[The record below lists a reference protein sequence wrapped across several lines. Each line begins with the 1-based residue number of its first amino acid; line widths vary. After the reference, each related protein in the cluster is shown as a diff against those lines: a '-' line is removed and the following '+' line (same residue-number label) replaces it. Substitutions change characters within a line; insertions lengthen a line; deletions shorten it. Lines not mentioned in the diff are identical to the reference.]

1 MANVME
7 WYKFSLDNTS
17 GLMKPIIF
25 CTSSEIEELSE
36 AYSMNIPIAKEL
48 QKSGSSMMRTM
59 KMESILS
66 SIISKLGDNPIIK
79 DIDVM
84 FNPDYQLDVLR
95 TLMNVSKRKSFMV
108 VWPGTHKDGKL
119 IYAQEGYSDYKSFD
133 LNDYDITVVIQ
144 EDRHNEVFRIN

>member
-1 MANVME
+1 MANVIE
-7 WYKFSLDNTS
+7 WYRFSFDNMES
-17 GLMKPIIF
+17 FMKPIVF
-25 CTSSEIEELSE
+25 CTSIDIEELSG
-36 AYSMNIPIAKEL
+36 AYSMNIPLAKEL
-48 QKSGSSMMRTM
+48 KKSGSSMMRTM

-95 TLMNVSKRKSFMV
+95 TLINVSKRKSFIV
-108 VWPGTHKDGKL
+108 VWPGIYKDGKL

-133 LNDYDITVVIQ
+133 LNDYDITDVIK
-144 EDRHNEVFRIN
+144 EDRQDEVFRIN

>member
-25 CTSSEIEELSE
+25 FFFCEIEELSE

-59 KMESILS
+59 KMESMQLYS
-66 SIISKLGDNPIIK
+66 SRLII
-79 DIDVM
+79 
-84 FNPDYQLDVLR
+84 
-95 TLMNVSKRKSFMV
+95 
-108 VWPGTHKDGKL
+108 W
-119 IYAQEGYSDYKSFD
+119 
-133 LNDYDITVVIQ
+133 
-144 EDRHNEVFRIN
+144 

>member
-1 MANVME
+1 
-7 WYKFSLDNTS
+7 
-17 GLMKPIIF
+17 
-25 CTSSEIEELSE
+25 
-36 AYSMNIPIAKEL
+36 
-48 QKSGSSMMRTM
+48 MMRTM

-108 VWPGTHKDGKL
+108 VW
-119 IYAQEGYSDYKSFD
+119 
-133 LNDYDITVVIQ
+133 
-144 EDRHNEVFRIN
+144 

>member
-95 TLMNVSKRKSFMV
+95 TLINVSKRKSFMV
-108 VWPGTHKDGKL
+108 VWSGTYKDGKL

-133 LNDYDITVVIQ
+133 LNDYDITVVI
-144 EDRHNEVFRIN
+144 

>member
-59 KMESILS
+59 KMESMQLYS
-66 SIISKLGDNPIIK
+66 SRLII
-79 DIDVM
+79 
-84 FNPDYQLDVLR
+84 
-95 TLMNVSKRKSFMV
+95 
-108 VWPGTHKDGKL
+108 W
-119 IYAQEGYSDYKSFD
+119 
-133 LNDYDITVVIQ
+133 
-144 EDRHNEVFRIN
+144 

>member
-1 MANVME
+1 MTNVME

-95 TLMNVSKRKSFMV
+95 TLINVSKRKSFMV
-108 VWPGTHKDGKL
+108 VWPGTYKDGKL

-133 LNDYDITVVIQ
+133 LNDYDITVVI
-144 EDRHNEVFRIN
+144 

>member
-7 WYKFSLDNTS
+7 WYKFSFDNTS
-17 GLMKPIIF
+17 SLMKPIIF
-25 CTSSEIEELSE
+25 CTSIEIEELSE

-66 SIISKLGDNPIIK
+66 SIIFKLGDNPIIK

-84 FNPDYQLDVLR
+84 FNPEYKVDVLKI
-95 TLMNVSKRKSFMV
+95 MIVACKKKAFSI
-108 VWPGTHKDGKL
+108 VWPGKYEDGKL
-119 IYAQEGYSDYKSFD
+119 FYAENGYPDFKVF
-133 LNDYDITVVIQ
+133 NVEEYDVTCIV
-144 EDRHNEVFRIN
+144 

>member
-7 WYKFSLDNTS
+7 WYKFSLDKTS

-59 KMESILS
+59 KMESMQLYS
-66 SIISKLGDNPIIK
+66 SRLII
-79 DIDVM
+79 
-84 FNPDYQLDVLR
+84 
-95 TLMNVSKRKSFMV
+95 
-108 VWPGTHKDGKL
+108 W
-119 IYAQEGYSDYKSFD
+119 
-133 LNDYDITVVIQ
+133 
-144 EDRHNEVFRIN
+144 

>member
-1 MANVME
+1 
-7 WYKFSLDNTS
+7 
-17 GLMKPIIF
+17 
-25 CTSSEIEELSE
+25 
-36 AYSMNIPIAKEL
+36 
-48 QKSGSSMMRTM
+48 MRTM

-108 VWPGTHKDGKL
+108 VWPGTYKDGKL

>member
-108 VWPGTHKDGKL
+108 VCPGTYKDGKL

-133 LNDYDITVVIQ
+133 LNDYDITVVI
-144 EDRHNEVFRIN
+144 